1 MSEITERLWAEYE
14 DFCKRDLSEHAVV
27 YLFVDEIA
35 ERLRPG
41 QRREAVLAAWGVG
54 EDGRKVLLGLMA
66 GSKEDVETVRA
77 FFQDLRTLGL
87 ADPLLIVSD
96 GAAGIIRAI
105 EECFPRSA
113 RQRCLAR
120 RMRNLA
126 AKVPTDLWP
135 KFKTRVAACYQAP
148 SRAIA
153 RQLAAGIRADYA
165 DVLPSAFI
173 CFDDDF
179 GACIAHLRRGH
190 ASALRQDDQPARTAV
205 RRGAAKAQNHPQR
218 LRRKAGAQTHV
229 RRAHPRRRAL
239 ARPALHRVRAAPDR
253 RRQKGTR
260 PGIRGLD
267 HAAGKVIPAPRFQ
280 QIRALTTHAATSDDW
295 VGGG

>member
-1 MSEITERLWAEYE
+1 MS
-14 DFCKRDLSEHAVV
+14 
-27 YLFVDEIA
+27 
-35 ERLRPG
+35 RPC
-41 QRREAVLAAWGVG
+41 AVLPGSAHPRARRSAA
-54 EDGRKVLLGLMA
+54 DR
-66 GSKEDVETVRA
+66 
-77 FFQDLRTLGL
+77 FH
-87 ADPLLIVSD
+87 

-148 SRAIA
+148 LWAIA

-179 GACIAHLRRGH
+179 GASSPTCARSRIGA
-190 ASALRQDDQPARTAV
+190 RQDDQPARTAV
-205 RRGAAKAQNHPQR
+205 R
-218 LRRKAGAQTHV
+218 
-229 RRAHPRRRAL
+229 
-239 ARPALHRVRAAPDR
+239 
-253 RRQKGTR
+253 
-260 PGIRGLD
+260 
-267 HAAGKVIPAPRFQ
+267 
-280 QIRALTTHAATSDDW
+280 
-295 VGGG
+295 